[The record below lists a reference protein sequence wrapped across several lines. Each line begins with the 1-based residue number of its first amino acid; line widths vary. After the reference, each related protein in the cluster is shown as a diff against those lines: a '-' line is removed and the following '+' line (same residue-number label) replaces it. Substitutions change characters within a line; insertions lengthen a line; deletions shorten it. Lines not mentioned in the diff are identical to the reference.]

1 MNKLQEWTWVHKAAL
16 VAFLD
21 VIIVLFSYLVA
32 LLARFDFKFPRYRR
46 ITLKAICGLCPSGG
60 GDYCSVLCVQTLPQC
75 VEPCEYI

>member
-32 LLARFDFKFPRYRR
+32 LLARFDFKFS
-46 ITLKAICGLCPSGG
+46 AIPAN
-60 GDYCSVLCVQTLPQC
+60 
-75 VEPCEYI
+75 YIEGYLWSMPFWVAATIVVFYVCRHATIPHRL